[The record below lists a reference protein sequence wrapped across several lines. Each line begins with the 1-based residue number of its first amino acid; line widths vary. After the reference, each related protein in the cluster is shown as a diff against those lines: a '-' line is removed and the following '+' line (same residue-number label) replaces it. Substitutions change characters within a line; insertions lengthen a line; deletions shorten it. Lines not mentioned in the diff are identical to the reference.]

1 MVNVDTST
9 RSIVQAGTRE
19 GRQAVQGARSGG
31 RASRSAQRITVAG
44 TVAKV
49 FMWTFLLCLAAVVI
63 YPLLW
68 MVLNGFKSNSELFG
82 NPFALPV
89 DLNWDNYSAAWNAGV
104 SNYLTTSLI
113 VTLTSTVATVF
124 ISAWAAYG
132 LTRVNIPFNK
142 VIVAVVLGGLMLA
155 PAVALIPLVKMFQ
168 SLGLYNTMWALII
181 LYTAFRIP
189 FTTFLIRAYMIDL
202 PHEIDEA
209 AEMDGAS
216 RWRAFWTVILPMC
229 KPIIVS
235 TVILHILF
243 AWNEYLFA
251 MVFTSGT
258 GLQTL
263 PVGLTSLMSKHG
275 TDYPVVFAGMAI
287 AAVPVVALFFL
298 CQRYF
303 VKGLADGIG
312 K

>member
-1 MVNVDTST
+1 MVNTDTTT
-9 RSIVQAGTRE
+9 REIRQAGTPQ
-19 GRQAVQGARSGG
+19 GR
-31 RASRSAQRITVAG
+31 RAAQNHPSRPTLSRGAQRLGFAG
-44 TVAKV
+44 TVTKV

-68 MVLNGFKSNSELFG
+68 MVFNGFKTNSELFG
-82 NPFALPV
+82 SPFALPIEFH
-89 DLNWDNYSAAWNAGV
+89 WENYAKAWNSGV
-104 SNYLTTSLI
+104 SNYLTTSII
-113 VTLTSTVATVF
+113 VTVTSTIATVF

-142 VIVAVVLGGLMLA
+142 TIVAIVLGGLMLA
-155 PAVALIPLVKMFQ
+155 PAVALIPLVRMLQ

-202 PHEIDEA
+202 PSEIDEA
-209 AEMDGAS
+209 AEVDGAS
-216 RWRAFWTVILPMC
+216 KWITFWTIILPMC

-251 MVFTSGT
+251 MIFTSGVEV
-258 GLQTL
+258 QTL
-263 PVGLTSLMSKHG
+263 PVGLTSLLSKHG
-275 TDYPVVFAGMAI
+275 TDYPVVFA
-287 AAVPVVALFFL
+287 
-298 CQRYF
+298 
-303 VKGLADGIG
+303 
-312 K
+312 

>member
-1 MVNVDTST
+1 MVNLDTST

-19 GRQAVQGARSGG
+19 GRLAAQGAR
-31 RASRSAQRITVAG
+31 AARSAQRITVAG
-44 TVAKV
+44 AVAKV
-49 FMWTFLLCLAAVVI
+49 FMWTFLLCLAAVVV

-89 DLNWDNYSAAWNAGV
+89 ELNWENYAKAWNAGV

-202 PHEIDEA
+202 PREIDEA
-209 AEMDGAS
+209 AEMDGAT

-258 GLQTL
+258 GVQTL

-287 AAVPVVALFFL
+287 AAVPVVALFFI

>member
-1 MVNVDTST
+1 MVT
-9 RSIVQAGTRE
+9 RSSFLLSITR
-19 GRQAVQGARSGG
+19 
-31 RASRSAQRITVAG
+31 IFT
-44 TVAKV
+44 
-49 FMWTFLLCLAAVVI
+49 WTFLLGLAVVVV

-68 MVLNGFKSNSELFG
+68 MVLNGFKENAELFG

-89 DLNWDNYSAAWNAGV
+89 VWNWENYADAWNRGVDNY
-104 SNYLTTSLI
+104 LMTSVL
-113 VTLTSTVATVF
+113 VTITSTVATVF
-124 ISAWAAYG
+124 ISAWAAFG
-132 LTRVNIPFNK
+132 LTRVNIPFSRT
-142 VIVAVVLGGLMLA
+142 IVTLILGGLMLA
-155 PAVALIPLVKMFQ
+155 PTVALVPLVKLFQ
-168 SLGLYNTMWALII
+168 SLGLYNTFWALLI

-202 PHEIDEA
+202 PREVDEA
-209 AEMDGAS
+209 AEVDGAS
-216 RWRAFWTVILPMC
+216 KATTFWKIILPMC

-243 AWNEYLFA
+243 SWNEYLFA

-258 GLQTL
+258 EMQTL

-287 AAVPVVALFFL
+287 AALPVVLLFFAG
-298 CQRYF
+298 QRYF
-303 VKGLADGIG
+303 IKGLADGVG